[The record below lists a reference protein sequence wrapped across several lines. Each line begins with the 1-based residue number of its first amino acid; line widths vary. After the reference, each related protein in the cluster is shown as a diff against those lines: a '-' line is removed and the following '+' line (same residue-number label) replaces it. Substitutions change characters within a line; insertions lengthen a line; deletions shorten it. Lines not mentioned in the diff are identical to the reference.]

1 MSENNTIQ
9 IKKDLQQITDM
20 LLLNGTLTECPGLV
34 RCESLFSFFIMHNIQ
49 IICCLLIML
58 WT

>member
-20 LLLNGTLTECPGLV
+20 LLLNGTINRMSRVGT
-34 RCESLFSFFIMHNIQ
+34 
-49 IICCLLIML
+49 
-58 WT
+58 W

>member
-34 RCESLFSFFIMHNIQ
+34 HGKMGIAIFFFIMHNIQ
-49 IICCLLIML
+49 IICYC
-58 WT
+58 

>member
-9 IKKDLQQITDM
+9 IKKDLQQITYM

-34 RCESLFSFFIMHNIQ
+34 HGKM
-49 IICCLLIML
+49 
-58 WT
+58 